1 MLVLLDKNDIAG
13 LKSFALTMIWAFP
26 LVFMGVLPW
35 LFEFAIPY
43 WPAGVSLVLLVLYAV
58 FPLGIY
64 WPYRVW
70 MMIAGVLGWINT
82 RIILGLAFFLLILP
96 IGLLLRMFGKLQ
108 YQAKKVKNQSSFWIK
123 NDQPRTKDKL
133 KEPF

>member
-1 MLVLLDKNDIAG
+1 MLVLLDKNDIEG

-26 LVFMGVLPW
+26 LVFMGVLPR